1 MGVSGKVKVIIIIL
15 ITLVVLFNFNNSVTF
30 IRTPLNPNI
39 SASLKVLF
47 GYSMARK
54 VKVAKFEKTQK
65 TYIKTI
71 QICCL
76 AKNGGKKGRRKSSQ
90 IWEKNPKQHQN
101 NPKLLFGYL
110 FFEDK
115 AGWPFDQFR
124 CIAIFGRNDCGAR
137 LFNSFSIG
145 LKGLTVFKKRI
156 FLLLGVIVL
165 PLNPRA
171 NSQILHQGQILP
183 SSLG

>member
-90 IWEKNPKQHQN
+90 I
-101 NPKLLFGYL
+101 
-110 FFEDK
+110 
-115 AGWPFDQFR
+115 
-124 CIAIFGRNDCGAR
+124 
-137 LFNSFSIG
+137 
-145 LKGLTVFKKRI
+145 
-156 FLLLGVIVL
+156 
-165 PLNPRA
+165 
-171 NSQILHQGQILP
+171 
-183 SSLG
+183 